1 MSEFYRPQNYSL
13 KRLNFIWGV
22 FVVCFIIVCLRLFY
36 LQIIKHDEFLAQA
49 DSIHIKSLQI
59 EADRGSIYAFSGNR
73 KVPLVI
79 NQRRWTMFSD
89 TKFIEDLPGLT
100 NNLKSLGVDLT
111 SKQISDLSSGS
122 RYVVLQRGLTDKG
135 RLEITDK
142 LNYKGVYFQKQ
153 SIRQYSE
160 GDLASQVLGFL
171 NANSEGQYGIEQEYN
186 KDLTGKPGRL
196 RATTDIHDVPL
207 LFVED
212 NILVE
217 PQAGKDIVLTLDI
230 PLQHIIETQLKKGVE
245 EVGAKGGT
253 AIILDAETGAIL
265 AMANYPHFDPANFR
279 EANLSD
285 YTNAAVEGILE
296 PASVMKVLVM
306 SAALDQ
312 GVIDIDGTY
321 YNPRVQL
328 IDGGVISNYRVDDEG
343 YLPVTDILSRSLN
356 TGTIEILKRLD
367 KNGPKD
373 RIDLADRQVLYDY
386 YAQNFRL
393 AQKTGIDLPNEV
405 TGSFNPPD
413 YPFSPSHLYATMTF
427 GQSIT
432 VTPLQL
438 AAVYAAIFN
447 GGTYYKPYVTA
458 QIGDKIN
465 EPTVL
470 AEGILDPQTIL
481 DLRSLMVTNAERNL
495 QPVQYDGLEISS
507 KTGSAQVV
515 DTINGGYLDDVSDGL
530 MVGYLKS
537 EQQTLVVA
545 VIIKETEMKQ
555 PAGYY
560 GARPVWIEIVKN
572 MVALGWV
579 NP

>member
-393 AQKTGIDLPNEV
+393 AQKMGIDLPNEV

>member
-13 KRLNFIWGV
+13 KRLNLIWGV
-22 FVVCFIIVCLRLFY
+22 FVICFIIVCLRLFY

-89 TKFIEDLPGLT
+89 TKFIEDLPGLI

-111 SKQISDLSSGS
+111 SKQISNLSSGS

-135 RLEITDK
+135 RLEITAK
-142 LNYKGVYFQKQ
+142 LNQKGVYFQKQ

-265 AMANYPHFDPANFR
+265 AMANYPHFDPANFH
-279 EANLSD
+279 EANLAD

-306 SAALDQ
+306 STALDQ
-312 GVIDIDGTY
+312 GVVDIDGTY

-328 IDGGVISNYRVDDEG
+328 IDGKVISNYNIKDEG

-405 TGSFNPPD
+405 TGFFNPPNH
-413 YPFSPSHLYATMTF
+413 PFSPSHLYATMTF

-447 GGTYYKPYVTA
+447 GGTYYEPYVTA

-470 AEGILDPQTIL
+470 AEGILEPQTIL
-481 DLRSLMVTNAERNL
+481 DLRSLMVTNAQRNL

-507 KTGSAQVV
+507 KTGSAQVI
-515 DTINGGYLDDVSDGL
+515 DTINGGYLQDVSDGL

-537 EQQTLVVA
+537 EQQTMVVA